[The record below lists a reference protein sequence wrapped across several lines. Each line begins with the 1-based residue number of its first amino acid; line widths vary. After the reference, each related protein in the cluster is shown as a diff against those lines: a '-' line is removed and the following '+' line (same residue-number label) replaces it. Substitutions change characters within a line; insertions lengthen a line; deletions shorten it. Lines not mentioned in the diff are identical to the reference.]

1 MKIWLVALLFLLVSC
16 AGVSKEEIDKRLA
29 LIDSRISQ
37 LDERQKTLEDR
48 NVRIES
54 RLDLISE
61 SLSATR
67 LEVERL
73 KAGRERQQS
82 QITSAQATER
92 PQQAQT
98 LERQPQTQAQ
108 AQEHEKLYEE
118 ALKLY
123 NFRQLNQ
130 AKERFIDY
138 IKRFP
143 ATNLTDNAYL
153 WLGVVYRDLGE
164 LNKAEAVWMTLVEKC
179 KKAELP
185 DCNKAPGALMQLA
198 MLFERRAESSKAREF
213 YEMILSDYP
222 LSEEAKTARAKL
234 GR

>member
-1 MKIWLVALLFLLVSC
+1 MKIWLLALLFLLVSC
-16 AGVSKEEIDKRLA
+16 AGVSKEEIDRRLA

-82 QITSAQATER
+82 QITSVQAIER
-92 PQQAQT
+92 PPQTQVVERPPQAQT

-130 AKERFIDY
+130 AKEKFIDY

-185 DCNKAPGALMQLA
+185 DCNKAPVALMQLA

-213 YEMILSDYP
+213 YEMIL
-222 LSEEAKTARAKL
+222 
-234 GR
+234 